1 MHITNS
7 SRKALDAL
15 AAETAWTPAFSEVRR
30 SRATERAR
38 GAWQRQLFLDKM
50 LDDDSPNLDEWPR
63 VIRDAILQQHGM
75 DDQLDCLFKTPF
87 PYQLK
92 HCEHWCFFPADY
104 MSDEAITAR
113 FKCEFGIR
121 ELVWYQNPKQ
131 NPLMKCSIHFHV
143 FVKKLV

>member
-1 MHITNS
+1 MHITNP

-50 LDDDSPNLDEWPR
+50 MEDDSPNLEEWSR
-63 VIRDAILQQHGM
+63 IVRDAILEQHGM
-75 DDQLDCLFKTPF
+75 DDRLNCLFKTPF

-104 MSDEAITAR
+104 MSDEAITELLKAK
-113 FKCEFGIR
+113 FKDKGF
-121 ELVWYQNPKQ
+121 VFYKNPKASTM
-131 NPLMKCSIHFHV
+131 MKFCEIFHV
-143 FVKKLV
+143 FVKK